1 MDQALG
7 RRAVLLT
14 GAAALAS
21 PALAQSPPV
30 SLTIMDVAGNLQLT
44 KAGIERFRVQNPGLV
59 SRITYGLAPSPELPG
74 KLKAQQDA
82 GRVEID
88 LVLTGPGALSDGV
101 TQGLW
106 EQVLPQHAD
115 ALPKLE
121 DIFNPGAKMMQANFG
136 HGQGIAVAYSPS
148 GPLFEYA
155 PDRVKDIPKTPAD
168 LLAWTK
174 AHPNRFSYARPY
186 NSGPGWTFLQGMPYL
201 LGDANPK
208 DPVHGWDKTWPFLQA
223 LGESIDYYPAGTAA
237 MMKELGDGTRDMIVS
252 TCGWDINPR
261 VLGIVPKECD
271 VFMLDGT
278 HWMPDTQFMC
288 IPKGVSA
295 EKLAVLLKL
304 MAFMLQP
311 EQQAGTYDRGYF
323 YPGPVTTVALSQAP
337 AESQQVIRDF
347 GRPIYD
353 RWIAERPIDAPL
365 TPDQLVLAFRRWD
378 EQVGAK
384 KPK

>member
-1 MDQALG
+1 MDTSLG
-7 RRAVLLT
+7 RRAVLIA
-14 GAAALAS
+14 GAAALAR
-21 PALAQSPPV
+21 PALAQAAPV
-30 SLTIMDVAGNLQLT
+30 ALTVMDVAGNLQLT
-44 KAGIERFRVQNPGLV
+44 KAGIERFRTQNPHLV

-106 EQVLPQHAD
+106 EQVLPQHQD

-136 HGQGIAVAYSPS
+136 KGQGIAVAYSPS
-148 GPLFEYA
+148 GPLFEYTPA
-155 PDRVKDIPKTPAD
+155 RVKDVPKTPAD
-168 LLAWTK
+168 LLAWTR

-201 LGDANPK
+201 LGDADPK
-208 DPVHGWDKTWPFLQA
+208 DPVNGWDKTWPYLQA
-223 LGESIDYYPAGTAA
+223 LGENIDYYPPGTAA
-237 MMKELGDGTRDMIVS
+237 MMKELGDGTRDMVVS

-288 IPKGVSA
+288 IPKGVA
-295 EKLAVLLKL
+295 ADKLPVLVKL

-311 EQQAGTYDRGYF
+311 EQQAGTYDKGYF
-323 YPGPVTTVALSQAP
+323 YPGPVTTVPLSQAP
-337 AESQQVIRDF
+337 ADSQDVIREF

-365 TPDQLVLAFRRWD
+365 TPDRLVLAFRRWD